1 MKEQPARY
9 RIPRVAKW
17 CDSRFGESAPAA
29 SFPLVDEREL
39 DMQRDIRDP
48 QAVGEAIEAQRA
60 VYPTLSIAK
69 IVDNVLL
76 GSIIRNYGETRRE
89 YLQRCDETLGKAGQ
103 LHPTRG

>member
-48 QAVGEAIEAQRA
+48 KYIGAALLHERA
-60 VYPTLSIAK
+60 RHPQDSITKMADR
-69 IVDNVLL
+69 VLNVP
-76 GSIIRNYGETRRE
+76 IPNYGESKEAYIARTN
-89 YLQRCDETLGKAGQ
+89 DTLGRHRLAPSHG
-103 LHPTRG
+103 